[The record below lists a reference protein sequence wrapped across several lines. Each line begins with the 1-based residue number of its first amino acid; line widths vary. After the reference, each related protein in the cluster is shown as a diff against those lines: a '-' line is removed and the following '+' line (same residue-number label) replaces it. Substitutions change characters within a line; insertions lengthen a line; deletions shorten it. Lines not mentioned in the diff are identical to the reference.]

1 MKHQHQFYMKKILFT
16 VISFSI
22 IGSTI
27 AQDAADKSF
36 QGGLVFGAGMNFQK
50 MGTKL
55 VSSNGA
61 GSDLTIGGN
70 MNIMFNETI
79 GLTTGVEFDFNTTKY
94 KPGSANV
101 YYLYNDN
108 TIEEIPDGELN
119 SAGNVDITGKQL
131 YQLEERKQKATYL
144 TIPTMLIFRTDFIGY
159 MRYFGKF
166 GLRSSFLL
174 SQKTNDSGINL
185 DESAV
190 NPYTS
195 STVLVDNE
203 NMKSKNEMFF
213 FKSAVGIAGGA
224 EWNFTGST
232 CLVAEIGYYYG
243 FTPLFYNR
251 NSPYLFTSG
260 YTNGSATDAD
270 PSGTDVPLSNKA
282 TQSQL
287 QLKVSIL
294 F

>member
-1 MKHQHQFYMKKILFT
+1 MKKILFT
-16 VISFSI
+16 LISFSI
-22 IGSTI
+22 VASSI
-27 AQDAADKSF
+27 AQDAADKTF
-36 QGGLVFGAGMNFQK
+36 QAGLVFGAGMNFQK

-55 VSSNGA
+55 MNSDGA

-70 MNIMFNETI
+70 MNIMFNESI
-79 GLTTGVEFDFNTTKY
+79 GLTTGIEFDFNTTKY
-94 KPGSANV
+94 KPGTYNV

-108 TIEEIPDGELN
+108 SIEQYEP
-119 SAGNVDITGKQL
+119 SKSGKQL
-131 YQLEERKQKATYL
+131 FQVEHRKQKATYL
-144 TIPTMLIFRTDFIGY
+144 TIPTMLIFRTNFIGY

-174 SQKTNDSGINL
+174 SQKINDEGFDFQPDTEL
-185 DESAV
+185 GV
-190 NPYTS
+190 QTPVT
-195 STVLVDNE
+195 NE
-203 NMKSKNEMFF
+203 NMKAKNEMFF

-224 EWNFTGST
+224 EWNFVGST

-243 FTPLFYNR
+243 ITPLFYDR
-251 NSPYLFTSG
+251 NNPYLYNAAG
-260 YTNGSATDAD
+260 LNGAAD
-270 PSGTDVPLSNKA
+270 DNAFSNKA